1 VLAQDQGLAAL
12 LFQAETGFE
21 QLETFEQW
29 RVFKYLHGFMTM
41 SEQDFL
47 VARALAEGTMGGG
60 FVYDWKN
67 FMKQQHFLAYWE
79 IHEERFGNE
88 FRAFVNELATH

>member
-1 VLAQDQGLAAL
+1 LAQDQGLAAL

-29 RVFKYLHGFMTM
+29 RVFKYLDGFMTM

-47 VARALAEGTMGGG
+47 VARALAEG
-60 FVYDWKN
+60 
-67 FMKQQHFLAYWE
+67 QLWE
-79 IHEERFGNE
+79 VDSYTIGKT
-88 FRAFVNELATH
+88 L